1 MEGNLKIITYSL
13 QKSACTTRKIP
24 NAAGFGKLDFESTTS
39 TNSITPAW
47 CLYSI
52 VHFYKKCK
60 KNIFAMPILWDISLF
75 YFFSSREYPLPYWT
89 HLDTRLSVAEEMS
102 ACAMTWL

>member
-1 MEGNLKIITYSL
+1 MKNRI
-13 QKSACTTRKIP
+13 RKT
-24 NAAGFGKLDFESTTS
+24 LDFPGLFPTPVTDGEVVFESTTS